1 MRGALNLVVKR
12 HFMLALVLTF
22 CMMPLQGATLERL
35 SLNDMVTKSTSIV
48 RGTVTGSRAVF
59 TGRDIHTY
67 YTIRVS
73 ESLKGAGQNPVE
85 VVVPGG
91 VANNFRM
98 SYAGAP
104 TLNIG
109 DEFVFFLW
117 TGRTGAT
124 QVLGLTQGLFTL
136 AGDGSKDPVATR
148 RASHELML
156 DRANGHPVKDETLVM
171 RMSELR
177 AKITASLKGS
187 AQ

>member
-1 MRGALNLVVKR
+1 MGVAFYEAVKR
-12 HFMLALVLTF
+12 HFMSALVLTF
-22 CMMPLQGATLERL
+22 CMSPLQSATLERL
-35 SLNDMVTKSTSIV
+35 SLDDMVAKSTSIV

-67 YTIRVS
+67 YAIRVS
-73 ESLKGAGQNPVE
+73 ESLKGSAQGSIE

-91 VANNFRM
+91 VANNLRM

-104 TLNIG
+104 TLNTG

-117 TGRTGAT
+117 TSRTGAT
-124 QVLGLTQGLFTL
+124 QVLGLTQGLFSL
-136 AGDGSKDPVATR
+136 AADGSKDPMATR
-148 RASHELML
+148 RASRELML
-156 DRANGHPVKDETLVM
+156 DHSSGQPVKDETLVM

-177 AKITASLKGS
+177 AKIAASLKGS